1 MDISADRS
9 FAAAKREKLNSRRR
23 PPLLRSR
30 KFYNR
35 RGWIITILGLSFF
48 FAQPVSA
55 LTFEQARHLLART
68 GFGAPPLTAIESLMP
83 LDHQTAVERI
93 LGGLRTT
100 SVTPPPDWSQAGK
113 PGSSSVSRAGS
124 DKDSRSNE
132 TTLMRR
138 GRELKQWWLR
148 EMLATDSPLTERLV
162 LFWHKHFPSSIFHV
176 RKPAYLFRQNVLY
189 RANAAGNFAEFIH
202 AMAKDPAMLLYLDG
216 QTNRAGNPNE
226 NFAREF
232 LELFTLGEGR
242 VYTEPDIREAAR
254 AFTGWR
260 INAANG
266 EFLFSPAEHDG
277 GVKKFFGHSGHFT
290 GRRIIDIVLQQ
301 PRTAEHI
308 VEKLW
313 RDFISEFPAPDRVKT
328 LAAEFRNSG
337 YEIKPLLRRILN
349 SAEFQSAE
357 NRGTIIKS
365 PVELSIGTLRLFQ
378 LIPDDL
384 SWIAW
389 FIAQMGQDLF
399 DPPNVGSWPGGKHW
413 INTATLTAR
422 RTFLSEYAGA
432 LKNMISNPNMPGSA
446 IASSQASAGKFNAR
460 LAIDRPGLMAQVL
473 LPIGSMRRPL
483 PGAPPG
489 DVLRRLLMH
498 PGYQLK

>member
-1 MDISADRS
+1 
-9 FAAAKREKLNSRRR
+9 
-23 PPLLRSR
+23 
-30 KFYNR
+30 
-35 RGWIITILGLSFF
+35 
-48 FAQPVSA
+48 
-55 LTFEQARHLLART
+55 
-68 GFGAPPLTAIESLMP
+68 
-83 LDHQTAVERI
+83 
-93 LGGLRTT
+93 
-100 SVTPPPDWSQAGK
+100 
-113 PGSSSVSRAGS
+113 
-124 DKDSRSNE
+124 
-132 TTLMRR
+132 
-138 GRELKQWWLR
+138 
-148 EMLATDSPLTERLV
+148 
-162 LFWHKHFPSSIFHV
+162 
-176 RKPAYLFRQNVLY
+176 
-189 RANAAGNFAEFIH
+189 
-202 AMAKDPAMLLYLDG
+202 
-216 QTNRAGNPNE
+216 
-226 NFAREF
+226 
-232 LELFTLGEGR
+232 
-242 VYTEPDIREAAR
+242 
-254 AFTGWR
+254 
-260 INAANG
+260 
-266 EFLFSPAEHDG
+266 
-277 GVKKFFGHSGHFT
+277 
-290 GRRIIDIVLQQ
+290 RRIIDIVLQQ